1 MTSRPWHEFCSDRGV
16 ASVHSASPIHSGR
29 SVLVV
34 HDQEPLRLAVV
45 RTLQARGFR
54 ARTVSSSREALESA
68 RMERPDVILM
78 DMDPPGLDGWE
89 SARRIKA
96 DPVTRNIL
104 VVALSEHAEVDVRNQ
119 AMRVGC
125 DAFEVKP
132 LDIDHLVESVR
143 ALLPA

>member
-1 MTSRPWHEFCSDRGV
+1 MAT
-16 ASVHSASPIHSGR
+16 VHSASPILARH

-34 HDQEPLRLAVV
+34 HDQETQRLAVV
-45 RTLQARGFR
+45 RTLQACGFR
-54 ARTVSSSREALESA
+54 ARTVGSSREVLESA
-68 RMERPDVILM
+68 RQERPDVILM

-89 SARRIKA
+89 AARRIKA

-104 VVALSEHAEVDVRNQ
+104 VVAMSERAEVDVRNQ

-125 DAFEVKP
+125 DAFELKP
-132 LDIDHLVESVR
+132 LDVDHLVESVR